1 MRGTVSFAHWRAED
15 RAVLADLIK
24 AFAKKYPDAGV
35 EQDIAPSADY
45 QSTAL
50 RRIQGSKTG
59 NVFTAFRGA

>member
-15 RAVLADLIK
+15 KAVLADLIK

-50 RRIQGSKTG
+50 RRQGSKTG
-59 NVFTAFRGA
+59 DVFTAFRGA